1 MKILIPTI
9 LILFVF
15 CFSECKKH
23 KPETPVEQLPPVT
36 QSGKNTLGFL
46 LNGQP
51 WTPAGNNGRAN
62 LSIYVDIN
70 YKKGTFN
77 ITAYRILSNANRE
90 SVGFGIAD
98 SLIFQSIPETLK
110 LGKHS
115 LFGLSLIT
123 NQCTY
128 DFFDSST
135 YRSGQLTLSKFDKT
149 NQIISGTF
157 DVVLYKSGC
166 GDTLKITEGRFDM
179 KY

>member
-1 MKILIPTI
+1 MLAILIFTV
-9 LILFVF
+9 L

-51 WTPAGNNGRAN
+51 WTPKGWSGGTTN
-62 LSIYVDIN
+62 LSVYYDQTFRG
-70 YKKGTFN
+70 GTFN
-77 ITAYRILSNANRE
+77 ITTYRQISQDDKQT
-90 SVGFGIAD
+90 FGIAMD
-98 SLIFQSIPETLK
+98 SLQKIGTYNSENISNLKFAFIDAIKNCQIDYFDASIFRKSK
-110 LGKHS
+110 LI
-115 LFGLSLIT
+115 IT
-123 NQCTY
+123 K
-128 DFFDSST
+128 
-135 YRSGQLTLSKFDKT
+135 LDKT

-157 DVVLYKSGC
+157 DVVLYKTGC